1 MVDVINFVF
10 TWLQEW
16 SEVVAGLG
24 SIVLTAGL
32 VYLYSRQTSIQEEQ
46 QDLLRRD
53 LNREVRMGHTETLRK
68 RIRAWHGDMD
78 EIGVKEGGAWFT
90 DETNLPKV
98 TGVDVE
104 SAPPLVEVV
113 GQEVKFR
120 VVPEALEDDRY
131 LQDLLENHADDLRE
145 LKEEIE
151 QQYEEF
157 DGAREAFYEEYPG
170 GPTVETVDYTL
181 QPRQAFTE
189 WVFERAVLLNRKQ
202 RDREKQKMKNIV
214 EDRLKGTNSA
224 DPGSG
229 EKYYSASGI
238 EDRGPA
244 TYEASAVSGDY
255 DDIEENEE
263 EIDSRLIDIHW
274 DAIDEIGEDELYEYA
289 VEAAAILDEMAET
302 VEELKAKLVEHEG
315 NPVYQEDCEYVE
327 EVTL

>member
-1 MVDVINFVF
+1 MVNIINFAL

-104 SAPPLVEVV
+104 PAPPLVEVI
-113 GQEVKFR
+113 GQEVDFR

-131 LQDLLENHADDLRE
+131 LQDLLENHADDLYE
-145 LKEEIE
+145 LKKEIE

-157 DGAREAFYEEYPG
+157 DSARKAFYEESPG
-170 GPTVETVDYTL
+170 GPAIKTDDYIL
-181 QPRQAFTE
+181 QPRETFTE
-189 WVFERAVLLNRKQ
+189 WVFDRAVLLNRKQ
-202 RDREKQKMKNIV
+202 RDREKQKMKDIV
-214 EDRLKGTNSA
+214 ESRLTGTNSA
-224 DPGSG
+224 DPNSG
-229 EKYYSASGI
+229 EKYYSASGVD
-238 EDRGPA
+238 DRGPA
-244 TYEASAVSGDY
+244 TYEASAISGDY
-255 DDIEENEE
+255 GDIEKNEE
-263 EIDSRLIDIHW
+263 EIDSRLIEIHW
-274 DAIDEIGEDELYEYA
+274 DAIDEIGDGELYEYA
-289 VEAAAILDEMAET
+289 IKAAAILDEMAET

-315 NPVYQEDCEYVE
+315 NPVYQEDCKYVE

>member
-1 MVDVINFVF
+1 MVDTINLVLI
-10 TWLQEW
+10 WLQEW

-32 VYLYSRQTSIQEEQ
+32 VYLYSRQTSIQKEQ
-46 QDLLRRD
+46 QDLLRRE
-53 LNREVRMGHTETLRK
+53 LNREVRMGHTETLRN
-68 RIRAWHGDMD
+68 RIRAWHGDID
-78 EIGVKEGGAWFT
+78 EIGVKEGGAWFS

-104 SAPPLVEVV
+104 PAPPLVEVI
-113 GQEVKFR
+113 GQEVDFR

-145 LKEEIE
+145 LKKEIE

-157 DGAREAFYEEYPG
+157 DSARMAFYEEYPG
-170 GPTVETVDYTL
+170 APIIETNDYLL
-181 QPRQAFTE
+181 QPREAFTE
-189 WVFERAVLLNRKQ
+189 WIFERAVLLNRTQ
-202 RDREKQKMKNIV
+202 RDREKQKIKDIV
-214 EDRLKGTNSA
+214 ESRLTGTNSA
-224 DPGSG
+224 DSNSG

-238 EDRGPA
+238 EDRDPA
-244 TYEASAVSGDY
+244 TYEAIAVSGDY
-255 DDIEENEE
+255 KDIKKSEE
-263 EIDSRLIDIHW
+263 EIESRLIEIHW
-274 DAIDEIGEDELYEYA
+274 DAIDEIGDDELYEYA
-289 VEAAAILDEMAET
+289 IEAATILDEMAGT